1 MAAKTRVDDR
11 ERAIDPECNLPVGT
25 TPPAEASHLER
36 LWGHLF
42 NHNGD
47 TRSRL

>member
-11 ERAIDPECNLPVGT
+11 ERAIDPERYLPVGT

-42 NHNGD
+42 NHGGD
-47 TRSRL
+47 TRSR